1 MKTNE
6 GTVDRTLRVIVGLA
20 VLALFFVIE
29 GPNRY
34 WALIGVVPVLTGLL
48 GYCPV
53 YSMLGL
59 NTCPLKGEKS

>member
-6 GTVDRTLRVIVGLA
+6 GTVDRTLRVVVGLA

-34 WALIGVVPVLTGLL
+34 WALIGVVPVLTGLM

-53 YSMLGL
+53 YSLLGL
-59 NTCPLKGEKS
+59 NTCPLKGQKS

>member
-1 MKTNE
+1 MKINE
-6 GTVDRTLRVIVGLA
+6 GTVDRTLRVVVGLA

-34 WALIGVVPVLTGLL
+34 WALIGIVPVLTGLM

-53 YSMLGL
+53 YALFGL
-59 NTCPLKGEKS
+59 NTCPLKGQKS